1 MWGLDVPKGQGAK
14 SAVSLPMCRNMD
26 RSKAGCA
33 LRQEQPGGRM
43 GMDWMVIQQGCEG
56 VIEVT
61 DKSRNLMFTKQG
73 QRGHDLQLASMSLTV
88 CTKPVDTT

>member
-1 MWGLDVPKGQGAK
+1 
-14 SAVSLPMCRNMD
+14 
-26 RSKAGCA
+26 
-33 LRQEQPGGRM
+33 M

-61 DKSRNLMFTKQG
+61 DKSRNLMFTRQG
-73 QRGHDLQLASMSLTV
+73 QRGHDLQLASMGLTV